1 MSMSI
6 LSYDKFWNSI
16 VSMPMTKKMLQLS
29 LKKCPACGRT
39 VLEAALDD
47 YGGKTDHH
55 CDKCSPFYSK
65 IIAFWIEFLR
75 RALGFKREKVEKLLI
90 DRYAR
95 NAVLNL
101 VESFEHYG
109 IRKPMSLVA
118 PFLVVWDF
126 THKCNLRCKHC
137 YSNSGTAD
145 PDELTTEQAMRV
157 VDMLSDAHV
166 TALAF
171 SGGEPIT
178 RSDFFQVARYAS
190 DKGLYISLASNG
202 TLLTKET
209 AVKLKEAGVNYVD
222 ISIDGATAKT
232 HDEFRG
238 VPGAYD
244 KAIAGLKNCI
254 EADIC
259 ACIAT
264 TVGKNNMSELPAIID
279 LAEQLHVERF
289 TYFNFIPA
297 GRGKAH
303 ADQDLSPQEREDVM
317 KYLLNRMSA
326 GCKTTILATAP
337 QLARVA
343 AQCQGD
349 NGTGEVTMALAHMQ
363 TVKVTKKA
371 VPLGEFIGGCGAGR
385 LYCAISPQGD
395 VRPCVF
401 LPVNVGNLKERTF
414 RDIWLNA
421 PLFNAFRNRDNL
433 KGSCSKCDYK
443 FICGGCR
450 ARSSA
455 YHDGDTLC
463 GDPGCLNGVKIAN
476 GA

>member
-1 MSMSI
+1 MSI
-6 LSYDKFWNSI
+6 LSHDKFWNSI

-29 LKKCPACGRT
+29 LKKCPSCGRT

-47 YGGKTDHH
+47 YGGKTDCH
-55 CDKCSPFYSK
+55 CEECRPFYSK

-75 RALGFKREKVEKLLI
+75 RTLGFKRAKVEKLLT

-109 IRKPMSLVA
+109 IKKPMSLVA

-137 YSNSGTAD
+137 YSNSGVAD
-145 PDELTTEQAMRV
+145 PDELTTEQALRV
-157 VDMLSDAHV
+157 VDMLAEAHV

-178 RSDFFQVARYAS
+178 RSDFFTVARYAS

-244 KAIAGLKNCI
+244 KAVAGLKNCI
-254 EADIC
+254 DADIC

-297 GRGKAH
+297 GRGKDH
-303 ADQDLSPQEREDVM
+303 ADQDLSAQEREDVM
-317 KYLLNRMSA
+317 RYLLNRMSA

-337 QLARVA
+337 QLSRVA

-349 NGTGEVTMALAHMQ
+349 AGTGEVTMALAHMQ

-395 VRPCVF
+395 MRPCVF

-414 RDIWLNA
+414 RDIWINA
-421 PLFNAFRNRDNL
+421 PLFDAFRNRSNL
-433 KGSCSKCDYK
+433 KGSCSKCTYK

-450 ARSSA
+450 ARSAA

-476 GA
+476 GTC

>member
-1 MSMSI
+1 MSI
-6 LSYDKFWNSI
+6 LSHDKFWNSI

-29 LKKCPACGRT
+29 LKKCPVCGRT
-39 VLEAALDD
+39 VLEAALDE
-47 YGGKTDHH
+47 YGGKTDRH
-55 CDKCSPFYSK
+55 CSKCSPFYSK

-75 RALGFKREKVEKLLI
+75 RALGFKRAKVEKLLT

-101 VESFEHYG
+101 VESFEYYG
-109 IRKPMSLVA
+109 IKKPMSLVA

-137 YSNSGTAD
+137 YSNSGTPD
-145 PDELTTEQAMRV
+145 PDELTTEQALRV
-157 VDMLSDAHV
+157 VDMLAEANV

-209 AVKLKEAGVNYVD
+209 AQKLKEAGVNYVD

-244 KAIAGLKNCI
+244 KAVAGLKNCI
-254 EADIC
+254 DADIC

-297 GRGKAH
+297 GRGKDH
-303 ADQDLSPQEREDVM
+303 ADQDLSAQEREDVM
-317 KYLLNRMSA
+317 RYLLNRMSA

-349 NGTGEVTMALAHMQ
+349 TGTGEVTMALAHMQ

-421 PLFNAFRNRDNL
+421 PLFNAFRNRANL
-433 KGSCSKCDYK
+433 KGSCSKCTYK

-450 ARSSA
+450 ARSAA
-455 YHDGDTLC
+455 YHGGDTLC

-476 GA
+476 GAC